1 MSKSIASQ
9 VAEDIMAR
17 LMSSG
22 LNAEEGIVV
31 LLQTAA
37 TGFYADGMHRE
48 EAIYIFENLLDRVYL
63 SLNEGEEDE
72 NENE

>member
-1 MSKSIASQ
+1 MSKSIATQ
-9 VAEDIMAR
+9 VSEDIMVR

-22 LNAEEGIVV
+22 LNPEEGIVV

-48 EAIYIFENLLDRVYL
+48 DALYIFEQLLDRVYL
-63 SLNEGEEDE
+63 SLSEGEA
-72 NENE
+72 NESQNR